1 MIMMDAESQ
10 KIIMKDSVVRESYQ
24 TAYPCFRKLKEK
36 GLIPLFV
43 TMDGHIQ
50 VMRALR
56 EVWPQVTLQRCL
68 YHIQRQGLSWL
79 RTFPKT
85 QAGRDLRRL
94 LLDICDI
101 KTVKE
106 RDDFIKSYK
115 RWLLKYRTFVKS
127 LPRTSV
133 AFKDL
138 KKTMVLITNAL
149 PDMFHYL
156 KDPKVESTCN
166 KLESFYSRLKADFR
180 RHRGLSENH
189 KKSYLKWYCCFQ
201 NQGK

>member
-36 GLIPLFV
+36 DLIPLFV